1 MPTTQPVLVFGA
13 VRELTSKDP
22 HVYPHVSHSDAPQG
36 KHHGNPCLRGSAA
49 CPGTGNPRGVVQVM
63 KLTSSAKEGKTTLD
77 LEISRFVT
85 IIVTLALTTVV
96 VCMLVWALWLRKQHH
111 SYLNLPEMLA
121 NVIGLAVAFIPEG
134 LPGVCSTTF

>member
-1 MPTTQPVLVFGA
+1 
-13 VRELTSKDP
+13 
-22 HVYPHVSHSDAPQG
+22 
-36 KHHGNPCLRGSAA
+36 
-49 CPGTGNPRGVVQVM
+49 M

-77 LEISRFVT
+77 LEISRFVS
-85 IIVTLALTTVV
+85 IIVTLALATVV

-134 LPGVCSTTF
+134 LPGAVPHPPTHPPTHMKIIAGIAHIILGHTACVYVLHGGLGPRRLARRR